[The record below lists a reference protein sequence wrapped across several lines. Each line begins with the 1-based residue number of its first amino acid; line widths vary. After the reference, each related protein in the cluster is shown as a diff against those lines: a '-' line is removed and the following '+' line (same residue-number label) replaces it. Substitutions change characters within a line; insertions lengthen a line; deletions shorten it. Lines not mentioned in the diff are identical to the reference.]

1 MKLTNQ
7 VPERNRA
14 VFDIFT
20 ICIDKYML
28 PPQTWKPLLPGRTS
42 ATCRKIWRKPK
53 APQLQPRQRYY
64 VRKVINA
71 AGKYQLLLNLSF
83 SCFNFNAELKK
94 KTNKKLKVFLGDLL
108 VVI

>member
-28 PPQTWKPLLPGRTS
+28 PPQT
-42 ATCRKIWRKPK
+42 
-53 APQLQPRQRYY
+53 
-64 VRKVINA
+64 
-71 AGKYQLLLNLSF
+71 
-83 SCFNFNAELKK
+83 
-94 KTNKKLKVFLGDLL
+94 
-108 VVI
+108 